1 MGAIHHLD
9 GDGIET
15 LLADSIVGRFAC
27 NQPGDRPYLVPL
39 AYAYDGESIYAVSGP
54 GRKLDLM
61 RADPRVSFEV
71 DRVEQSDRWQSVV
84 AEGLFEEVTDPDEIQ
99 MAIALVEGATG
110 VPVVMGAH
118 SVVIRLR
125 LTAKSG
131 RFELPDSPDGNFP
144 MA

>member
-1 MGAIHHLD
+1 MGVIHHLD
-9 GDGIET
+9 PDGIES
-15 LLADSIVGRFAC
+15 LLATSIVGRIAC

-39 AYAYDGESIYAVSGP
+39 AYAYDGESVYAVSGP

-84 AEGLFEEVTDPDEIQ
+84 AEGEFEEVTDADEIQ
-99 MAIALVEGATG
+99 MVVALLEGATG

-118 SVVIRLR
+118 SVVFRIR

-131 RFELPDSPDGNFP
+131 RYEVPD
-144 MA
+144 

>member
-1 MGAIHHLD
+1 MGTIHHLD
-9 GDGIET
+9 PQGIEA
-15 LLADSIVGRFAC
+15 LLSSSIVGRIAC

-61 RADPRVSFEV
+61 RADSRISFEV

-84 AEGLFEEVTDPDEIQ
+84 AEGTFEVVTDADEIQ
-99 MAIALVEGATG
+99 MAVAMLERATG

-118 SVVIRLR
+118 STVIRLR

-131 RFELPDSPDGNFP
+131 RYELPD
-144 MA
+144 

>member
-1 MGAIHHLD
+1 VGVIHHLD
-9 GDGIET
+9 PDGIES
-15 LLADSIVGRFAC
+15 LLAGSIVGRIAC

-39 AYAYDGESIYAVSGP
+39 AYAYDGESIYAISGP

-84 AEGLFEEVTDPDEIQ
+84 AEGEFEEVTNADEIEL
-99 MAIALVEGATG
+99 AIGLVEAATS

-118 SVVIRLR
+118 SVVFRLR

-131 RFELPDSPDGNFP
+131 RFEVPDV
-144 MA
+144 

>member
-1 MGAIHHLD
+1 MGVIHHLD
-9 GDGIET
+9 PDGIES
-15 LLADSIVGRFAC
+15 LLATSIVGRIAC

-39 AYAYDGESIYAVSGP
+39 AYAYDGESVYAVSGP

-84 AEGLFEEVTDPDEIQ
+84 AEGEFEEVTDADEIQ
-99 MAIALVEGATG
+99 MVVALLEGATG

-118 SVVIRLR
+118 SVVFRIR

-131 RFELPDSPDGNFP
+131 RYEGPD
-144 MA
+144 

>member
-1 MGAIHHLD
+1 MGVIHHLD
-9 GDGIET
+9 PDGIEA
-15 LLADSIVGRFAC
+15 LLSSSIVGRIAC

-61 RADPRVSFEV
+61 RNDARVSFEV
-71 DRVEQSDRWQSVV
+71 DRVEQADRWQSVV
-84 AEGLFEEVTDPDEIQ
+84 AEGVFEEVSDADEIQ
-99 MAIALVEGATG
+99 MAVALVEGATG

-118 SVVIRLR
+118 SVVMRLH

-131 RFELPDSPDGNFP
+131 RYEVPD
-144 MA
+144 